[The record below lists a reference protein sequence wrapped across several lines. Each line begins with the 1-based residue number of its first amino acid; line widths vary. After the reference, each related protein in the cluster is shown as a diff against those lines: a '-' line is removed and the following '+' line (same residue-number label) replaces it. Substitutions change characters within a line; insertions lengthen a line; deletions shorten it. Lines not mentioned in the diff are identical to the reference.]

1 MPCYEI
7 CAETSF
13 SARHGGCSVPQRKRL
28 ANELLFPLRLR
39 PYLKQI
45 LMNTTFAKLLRGLLG
60 NRHHITIY
68 FATGDGQFVG

>member
-1 MPCYEI
+1 MCPNENGWQ
-7 CAETSF
+7 TS
-13 SARHGGCSVPQRKRL
+13 SST
-28 ANELLFPLRLR
+28 LRLK
-39 PYLKQI
+39 PYLMQI